1 MYVCVCVGLTGVELE
16 RLLALESQFH
26 LLREVVAL
34 LENHQRVLRLGFCG
48 RAWGNKGCSKNNLNA
63 FCFHRLNKKKRR
75 RRMPKQKSAHQINLM
90 RSGKASQMNRF
101 VL

>member
-1 MYVCVCVGLTGVELE
+1 MCVCAVCAAGAAVYIWETPAVRGLTGVELE

-48 RAWGNKGCSKNNLNA
+48 RAWGNTGCSKNNLNA
-63 FCFHRLNKKKRR
+63 FCFHRLNK
-75 RRMPKQKSAHQINLM
+75 
-90 RSGKASQMNRF
+90 
-101 VL
+101 